1 MDPYQTLEQLRQLL
15 ESKQISAEELCRYF
29 LDRIAQFDQQ
39 TNCFV
44 SVEPEQVLAEA
55 RGADKTRDQG
65 INGQLSGIPV
75 AHKDNF
81 CVRGQRTS
89 CCSNLLRTFISP
101 YDATIVKNISKE
113 GGIYFG
119 KTNMD
124 EFAMGTS
131 NQTSTWGPVR
141 NPWDLSRVPGGS
153 SGGSAAAV
161 AAGFVPVATGS
172 DTGGSIRQPA
182 SFCGV
187 TGFKPTYG
195 RLSRYGMIAFAS
207 SLDQAGTLTR
217 TAQDAATMFRIM
229 QGHDPRDA
237 TSEASWS
244 DDKRVSV
251 KHPLTIGYAASLLND
266 LDSEIVA
273 RIEGSRE
280 TLERLGNKFKDVEVF
295 DQDLA
300 LSSYYIISCAEASSN
315 LARFD
320 GIRYGTRTKSASS
333 IQELYE
339 NTRSQGFGDE
349 VKRRLLAGTYF
360 LSTNSP
366 ENYVQKAQKLR
377 RMVYALYQE
386 LFQKVDVVLAPS
398 APSTAFRLD
407 EQLDSTDMY
416 RQDRF
421 TVPVNLCGLPAV
433 SIPCGLVNG
442 LPIGVQLIGPQYG
455 DELILDVAYRFQS
468 ETSWHL
474 HRPKL

>member
-15 ESKQISAEELCRYF
+15 ESKQITAEELCRYF

-39 TNCFV
+39 TNSFV

-55 RGADKTRDQG
+55 RSLDKTKDQG
-65 INGQLSGIPV
+65 INGQLNGIPV

-81 CVRGQRTS
+81 CVQGQRTS
-89 CCSNLLRTFISP
+89 CCSNLLRTFIAP

-131 NQTSTWGPVR
+131 NQTSAWGPVR

-195 RLSRYGMIAFAS
+195 RLSRFGMIAFAS
-207 SLDQAGTLTR
+207 SLDQAGTLTH
-217 TAQDAATMFRIM
+217 TAKDAATMFQIM

-237 TSEASWS
+237 TSETSTNN
-244 DDKRVSV
+244 KRVSV
-251 KHPLTIGYAASLLND
+251 KHPLIIGYSASLLND
-266 LDSEIVA
+266 LDSDIVA
-273 RIEGSRE
+273 CIEASRK
-280 TLERLGNKFKDVEVF
+280 TLEKLGHRFEEVEVF

-320 GIRYGTRTKSASS
+320 GIRYGARTNSAAS

-339 NTRSQGFGDE
+339 DTRSQGFGDE

-360 LSTNSP
+360 LTNNSP
-366 ENYVQKAQKLR
+366 ENYFQKAQKLR
-377 RMVYALYQE
+377 RMVYDLYQE
-386 LFQKVDVVLAPS
+386 LFQNVDVVLAPS

-407 EQLDSTDMY
+407 QQLDSTDMY

-421 TVPVNLCGLPAV
+421 TVPVNLCGLPAISV
-433 SIPCGLVNG
+433 PCGLVNG
-442 LPIGVQLIGPQYG
+442 LPIGMQFIGPQFS
-455 DELILDVAYRFQS
+455 DELVLDLADRFQS
-468 ETSWHL
+468 ETAWHL
-474 HRPKL
+474 QRPKL

>member
-1 MDPYQTLEQLRQLL
+1 MDPYQSLKQLRQLL
-15 ESKQISAEELCRYF
+15 DSKQISVTELCQYF
-29 LDRIAQFDQQ
+29 LDRIAQFDQR
-39 TNCFV
+39 TNSFV

-55 RGADKTRDQG
+55 RSTDKTIDQG
-65 INGQLSGIPV
+65 VNGQLTGIPV

-81 CVRGQRTS
+81 CVRGKRTS
-89 CCSNLLRTFISP
+89 CCSNLLRTFIAP
-101 YDATIVKNISKE
+101 YDATIVKNIAKA

-131 NQTSTWGPVR
+131 NQTSVWGPVR

-161 AAGFVPVATGS
+161 AAGLVPVATGS

-217 TAQDAATMFRIM
+217 TAQDATTMFQIL
-229 QGHDPRDA
+229 QSHDSQDA
-237 TSEASWS
+237 TSVPSS
-244 DDKRVSV
+244 INKKVQI
-251 KHPLTIGYAASLLND
+251 KHPLTIGYSASLLNG
-266 LDSEIVA
+266 LDSDIVA
-273 RIEGSRE
+273 RIEASRN
-280 TLERLGNKFKDVEVF
+280 TLEQLGSKFVDVEVF

-320 GIRYGTRTKSASS
+320 GVRYGSRAKSVSS
-333 IQELYE
+333 IQDLYE
-339 NTRSQGFGDE
+339 DTRSHGFGAE

-360 LSTNSP
+360 LSNNSS
-366 ENYVQKAQKLR
+366 ENYVQKAQKIR
-377 RMVYALYQE
+377 RMVYELYNE

-398 APSTAFRLD
+398 SPSTAFRLD
-407 EQLDSTDMY
+407 EEHDSTDMY

-421 TVPVNLCGLPAV
+421 TVPVNLCGLPAISV
-433 SIPCGLVNG
+433 PCGLVNG
-442 LPIGVQLIGPQYG
+442 LPIGVQFIGPQFG
-455 DELILDVAYRFQS
+455 DELILDLAERFQK

-474 HRPKL
+474 QRPKI

>member
-1 MDPYQTLEQLRQLL
+1 MDPYQSLRQLRQLL
-15 ESKQISAEELCRYF
+15 DHKQINAMELCQYF
-29 LDRIAQFDQQ
+29 LDRIAQFDQH
-39 TNCFV
+39 TNSFV
-44 SVEPEQVLAEA
+44 SVEPEQVLADA
-55 RGADKTRDQG
+55 KNADETLDQG
-65 INGQLSGIPV
+65 FNGQLTGIPV

-89 CCSNLLRTFISP
+89 CCSNLLRTFIAP
-101 YDATIVKNISKE
+101 YDATVVKNISKA
-113 GGIYFG
+113 GGIHVG

-131 NQTSTWGPVR
+131 NQTSAWGPVK

-195 RLSRYGMIAFAS
+195 RLSRCGMIAFAS

-217 TAQDAATMFRIM
+217 TAQDAAIMFQIM
-229 QGHDPRDA
+229 QGHDPQDA
-237 TSEASWS
+237 TSVSSLRDE
-244 DDKRVSV
+244 RVPV
-251 KHPLTIGYAASLLND
+251 KHPLTIGYSASLLND
-266 LDSEIVA
+266 LDSDIVA
-273 RIEGSRE
+273 RIEASRY
-280 TLERLGNKFKDVEVF
+280 TLEQLGNKFVEVEVF
-295 DQDLA
+295 DQDIA
-300 LSSYYIISCAEASSN
+300 LSCYYIISCAEASSN

-320 GIRYGTRTKSASS
+320 GIRYGSRAQSVSS

-339 NTRSQGFGDE
+339 ATRSQGFGDE
-349 VKRRLLAGTYF
+349 VKRRLLAGAYF
-360 LSTNSP
+360 LSNNSP

-377 RMVYALYQE
+377 HLVYELYQE

-398 APSTAFRLD
+398 SPSTAFRLD
-407 EQLDSTDMY
+407 EETDTTDMY

-421 TVPVNLCGLPAV
+421 TVPVNLCGLPAISV
-433 SIPCGLVNG
+433 PSGLVNG
-442 LPIGVQLIGPQYG
+442 LPIGVQFIGPQFG
-455 DELILDVAYRFQS
+455 DELVLDIACRFQN

-474 HRPKL
+474 QRPKL

>member
-1 MDPYQTLEQLRQLL
+1 MDPYLSLKQLRRLL
-15 ESKQISAEELCRYF
+15 DSKQMTAEELCRYF

-39 TNCFV
+39 TNSFI
-44 SVEPEQVLAEA
+44 SVDPEQVLAEA
-55 RGADKTRDQG
+55 KGADETMDRGD
-65 INGQLSGIPV
+65 NGQLTGIPV

-113 GGIYFG
+113 GGVYFG

-131 NQTSTWGPVR
+131 NKTSAWGPVR
-141 NPWDLSRVPGGS
+141 NPWNLSRVPGGS

-217 TAQDAATMFRIM
+217 TAQDAATMFQIM

-237 TSEASWS
+237 TSALSS
-244 DDKRVSV
+244 GDKNVPV
-251 KHPLTIGYAASLLND
+251 KHPLTIGYSASLLQD
-266 LDSEIVA
+266 LDSDIVK
-273 RIEGSRE
+273 RIEASRN
-280 TLERLGNKFKDVEVF
+280 TLEQLGQKFVDVEVF

-315 LARFD
+315 LARSAGMRF
-320 GIRYGTRTKSASS
+320 GSRAKSGSS
-333 IQELYE
+333 IH
-339 NTRSQGFGDE
+339 
-349 VKRRLLAGTYF
+349 
-360 LSTNSP
+360 
-366 ENYVQKAQKLR
+366 
-377 RMVYALYQE
+377 
-386 LFQKVDVVLAPS
+386 VL
-398 APSTAFRLD
+398 
-407 EQLDSTDMY
+407 
-416 RQDRF
+416 
-421 TVPVNLCGLPAV
+421 
-433 SIPCGLVNG
+433 
-442 LPIGVQLIGPQYG
+442 
-455 DELILDVAYRFQS
+455 
-468 ETSWHL
+468 
-474 HRPKL
+474 